1 MAAKSKQSIATR
13 TTWVFR
19 GIIWHDTIHVA
30 GKPQSLGNQMD
41 VEVWKVHSRIT
52 NMRI

>member
-19 GIIWHDTIHVA
+19 GIIWHDTIHVD
-30 GKPQSLGNQMD
+30 GKPQSLAPSPLYDIQNTLSLLILSA
-41 VEVWKVHSRIT
+41 V
-52 NMRI
+52 